1 MIEIMSRVMVLGNV
15 EHALATAASDAVKV
29 AKLVETSVLPA
40 LKTAQ
45 AISSTIEVS
54 HCDLADA
61 LTLRGSGL
69 MVTGWL

>member
-1 MIEIMSRVMVLGNV
+1 
-15 EHALATAASDAVKV
+15 VKV

-45 AISSTIEVS
+45 ANSSTIEVS
-54 HCDLADA
+54 HCELADA